1 MDGDGRDYGRRHAR
15 RSAPLTPRAL
25 SVPGA
30 PASLQVSRGMSSA
43 VFPSIL
49 SSAAAPLSSR
59 RAGAA
64 PAFREREE
72 DALLTLICH
81 HSQSSTPARTYR

>member
-1 MDGDGRDYGRRHAR
+1 MDGDEGDCAGTRAR
-15 RSAPLTPRAL
+15 ATAPLTPRAL
-25 SVPGA
+25 SVPEA